1 MARKKYTVDL
11 SEDERAELES
21 FVSHGKRSAQA
32 ITRAHILLKADEGV
46 SDVWIADALDC
57 SAMTAHRVRK
67 RYCEDGIAAIHRRD
81 PDRDYKWKLDGED
94 EAHLIALACG
104 DSPTGRHRWTLR
116 LLADE
121 LVALEET
128 DVESVSHEA
137 VRQTLKKHELQLHR
151 SKRWVI
157 PPEQDAE
164 FVYHMEDVLALYR
177 EPYDPDRPVV
187 CFDEHP
193 TELTKEMC
201 DPRPAEPGTVAR
213 KDYRYSPSGTK
224 NLFLTSEPLAGWR
237 AVRVKDRRTT
247 KDWVE
252 FIQHLV
258 DFHYPDADCIRVV
271 LDNLNTHKPAAFYE
285 YFDPAEARRLLDKLE
300 FHFTLVHGS

>member
-1 MARKKYTVDL
+1 MARKKYTVDP

-46 SDVWIADALDC
+46 SDVWIADAFDC

-81 PDRDYKWKLDGED
+81 PDRDYKWKLDGEH

-121 LVALEET
+121 LVALKET

-137 VRQTLKKHELQLHR
+137 VRQTLKNPNC
-151 SKRWVI
+151 S
-157 PPEQDAE
+157 
-164 FVYHMEDVLALYR
+164 
-177 EPYDPDRPVV
+177 
-187 CFDEHP
+187 
-193 TELTKEMC
+193 LT
-201 DPRPAEPGTVAR
+201 DSNG
-213 KDYRYSPSGTK
+213 G
-224 NLFLTSEPLAGWR
+224 
-237 AVRVKDRRTT
+237 
-247 KDWVE
+247 
-252 FIQHLV
+252 
-258 DFHYPDADCIRVV
+258 
-271 LDNLNTHKPAAFYE
+271 
-285 YFDPAEARRLLDKLE
+285 
-300 FHFTLVHGS
+300 